1 MLNKDSMLPHIRQLI
16 LATALFSLAHGF
28 YIFSGLFTSMPLL
41 FNLNIFSDSNAQ
53 PDIPG
58 NFAVIETT
66 MAGVNFL
73 LGVVGSM
80 AILGDNRPKLTATR
94 GWIIGVIYLI
104 LFIVQ
109 MILLGIRLDKTG
121 TFYDWGWN
129 DGTKTCRDTDFTGC
143 PIARFLSTDGATID
157 SISDCKFNA
166 FDVNNVNSG
175 DGASQLV
182 DWSNF
187 MNYDSA
193 NAAVLATAAQS
204 AGMDVDADALEPIHD
219 CWYWGCHEICTD
231 RYKLNG
237 IWITYAVISVV
248 VYALLSTL
256 TFITASAVAREEELG
271 DVKRSGESNSLE
283 IPPDADGFSSSSELL
298 SKDSSSSDKFLNLNL
313 RI

>member
-1 MLNKDSMLPHIRQLI
+1 MLPRIKRLI
-16 LATALFSLAHGF
+16 LASALFSLVHGL
-28 YIFSGLFTSMPLL
+28 YVFSGLFTSIPLL
-41 FNLNIFSDSNAQ
+41 FNLNIFSDSTAQ

-58 NFAVIETT
+58 NFAIVEMT
-66 MAGVNFL
+66 MAAVNFL
-73 LGVVGSM
+73 LGLVGSM
-80 AILGDNRPKLTATR
+80 AVLGDAYKPKVNSTR
-94 GWIIGVIYLI
+94 GWIYGAIYTI

-109 MILLGIRLDKTG
+109 IILLGIRLDKTG
-121 TFYDWGWN
+121 TFSDWGWN
-129 DGTKTCRDTDFTGC
+129 DGTKTCRDTSFTGC

-157 SISDCKFNA
+157 SISNCQFNA

-175 DGASQLV
+175 DGASQLI
-182 DWSNF
+182 DWSNY

-204 AGMDVDADALEPIHD
+204 AGMDVDADALEPIHQ

-231 RYKLNG
+231 RHKLNE

-248 VYALLSTL
+248 AYALLAILS
-256 TFITASAVAREEELG
+256 FITASEVAKEEELG
-271 DVKRSGESNSLE
+271 DVKRSDDSKPLE
-283 IPPDADGFSSSSELL
+283 IPDADGFSSSSELL